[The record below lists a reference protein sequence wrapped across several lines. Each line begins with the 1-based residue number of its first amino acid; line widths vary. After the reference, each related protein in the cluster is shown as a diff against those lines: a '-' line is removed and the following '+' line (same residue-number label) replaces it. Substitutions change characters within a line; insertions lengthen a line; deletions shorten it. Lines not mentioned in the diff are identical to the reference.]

1 MENIKAG
8 YMVCVTTWEN
18 DADNYKT
25 KVLSGLTKPQAI
37 AVKKFCKFFTSDER
51 NNYTF
56 GNEETVDYEFIKETM
71 DPTDIVLLSQIGSLE
86 GLHSKLIGQWADG
99 YYSRVYESI
108 RFFYFPEDVIEIK
121 L

>member
-25 KVLSGLTKPQAI
+25 KIRSGLTKAQAL
-37 AVKKFCKFFTSDER
+37 AVEKFCRFFISNER
-51 NNYTF
+51 NNCTF
-56 GNEETVDYEFIKETM
+56 GNKETVDYEVIKETM
-71 DPTDIVLLSQIGSLE
+71 DPDDIVLLSQIGSLE
-86 GLHSKLIGQWADG
+86 GLHSRLIGQWADG
-99 YYSRVYESI
+99 YYSRVFESI
-108 RFFYFPEDVIEIK
+108 KFFYFPEDVNEVK